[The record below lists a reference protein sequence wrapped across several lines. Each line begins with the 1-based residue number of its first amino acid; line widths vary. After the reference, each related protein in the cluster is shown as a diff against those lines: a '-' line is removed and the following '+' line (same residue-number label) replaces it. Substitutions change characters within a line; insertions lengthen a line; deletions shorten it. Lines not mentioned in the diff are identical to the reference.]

1 MAAAL
6 HRTAALGARLG
17 CRMTE
22 RRPTTRQR
30 NRLTR
35 KFLRPVLERLLQ
47 LADIRVN
54 FTRPWDL
61 KVKDERVF
69 RRVVLSGWLGLR
81 DAYVDGDWESADL
94 EELLF
99 RALPAGLGTLGAF
112 SPGSLMSA
120 LAVRASERLLPARAN
135 LATDTQREMPYGFY
149 SAFLDPY
156 CQYRPGYFR
165 ATGDLALAQQE
176 RLALICNKLRIGP
189 GDHVLDLGCDWGGF
203 ARFAVEHHGCHV
215 TGVTPSRN
223 QAYHARQATRGL
235 PVEIREGDFRT
246 LSGRYD
252 KILVS
257 GALENLAPKDRRPLI
272 GAMHRCMT
280 RNGRVL
286 IETISQGSP
295 GHAGRVRMM
304 PRPLFE
310 APLPSPVEVTAA
322 LQPMFTIHSW
332 EGLSDDFVLTLR
344 AWRSNLT
351 RRAAP
356 LRPHYDSRTLRAWD
370 YHFASMAALFRLG
383 ERQASHIVLTRPD
396 ARAEASVQ

>member
-1 MAAAL
+1 
-6 HRTAALGARLG
+6 
-17 CRMTE
+17 
-22 RRPTTRQR
+22 
-30 NRLTR
+30 
-35 KFLRPVLERLLQ
+35 VLERLLQ

-94 EELLF
+94 EEF
-99 RALPAGLGTLGAF
+99 MVRALPAGLGTLGAF

-120 LAVRASERLLPARAN
+120 LVIRASERLLPARTN
-135 LATDTQREMPYGFY
+135 LATDAHHEMPYGFY

-156 CQYRPGYFR
+156 HQYGPGYFR

-176 RLALICNKLRIGP
+176 RLALICDKLCIGP
-189 GDHVLDLGCDWGGF
+189 DDHVLDLGCGWGGF
-203 ARFAVEHHGCHV
+203 ARFAVERHGCHV
-215 TGVTPSRN
+215 TGITPSRN

-235 PVEIREGDFRT
+235 RVEIREGDFRT
-246 LSGRYD
+246 LSERYD

-257 GALENLAPKDRRPLI
+257 GTLENLAPKDRQPLI
-272 GAMHRCMT
+272 AAMHRCVAP
-280 RNGRVL
+280 NGRVL
-286 IETISQGSP
+286 IETISQGTP
-295 GHAGRVRMM
+295 GHAGRARMM

-322 LQPMFTIHSW
+322 VQHRFAIDSW
-332 EGLSDDFVLTLR
+332 EGLSNDYVLTLR
-344 AWRSNLT
+344 AWRRNLA
-351 RRAAP
+351 RGAAP

-396 ARAEASVQ
+396 ARAEVTVQ